1 MTVKFSQ
8 RIFNKVQPLWD
19 AYLEHPFVKGIGDGT
34 LAHEKFK
41 HYLEQDYVYLIEY
54 SKLFSL
60 GATQANDLDTK
71 TLFANLL
78 HGTLNFEMDLHRQYA
93 AQFGISAQKL
103 AATQPAATTVAY
115 TSYMLNKAQNGLP
128 YTLAAVLC
136 CAWSYNYIGLALAQ
150 IPGASAHEFYG
161 QWVQTYSSPEFTALA
176 QQCIGLI
183 DEVAGEMPA
192 SVQAELED
200 IVVYTSYFEHM
211 FWDMGE
217 TLAMWPI
224 KTLNEY

>member
-1 MTVKFSQ
+1 MTEKFSQ

-19 AYLEHPFVKGIGDGT
+19 AYLSHPFVKGIGEGT
-34 LAHEKFK
+34 LDHEKFK

-93 AQFGISAQKL
+93 AQFGISAEKL

-115 TSYMLNKAQNGLP
+115 TSYMLNKAQSGLP

-136 CAWSYNYIGLALAQ
+136 CAWSYNYIGLALAKWE
-150 IPGASAHEFYG
+150 GALEHEFYG
-161 QWVQTYSSPEFTALA
+161 QWVKTYSSAEFTALA
-176 QQCIGLI
+176 NQCIDLI
-183 DEVAGEMPA
+183 DHIAGDMPA
-192 SVQAELED
+192 VVQAELEE
-200 IVVYTSYFEHM
+200 IIVYTSYFEHM

-224 KTLNEY
+224 KTLDHH

>member
-1 MTVKFSQ
+1 MALKLSQ
-8 RIFNKVQPLWD
+8 RIFNKVKPLWD
-19 AYLEHPFVKGIGDGT
+19 AYLTHPFVKGIGDGT
-34 LAHEKFK
+34 LAHQKFK

-60 GATQANDLDTK
+60 GATQANDLATK

-93 AQFGISAQKL
+93 ARFGITAEQL

-115 TSYMLNKAQNGLP
+115 TSYMLTKAQNGLP

-150 IPGASAHEFYG
+150 QPQALEHEFYG
-161 QWVQTYSSPEFTALA
+161 QWVQTYSSPEFTELA
-176 QQCIGLI
+176 KQCIDLI
-183 DEVAGEMPA
+183 DAIAGEMPA
-192 SVQAELED
+192 AVQTELEE

-217 TLAMWPI
+217 TCSMWPI
-224 KTLNEY
+224 KTLSDY